1 MWVRDG
7 VEIDLVT
14 HDVEKFCRLLTRP
27 NGYVLEQLLSPLVV
41 HTTDGHRKLADLAA
55 ACLTSRHG
63 HHYRGFAVT
72 QWRLFERTGE
82 IKPLLYTFRALLT
95 GVHLL
100 RTGEVIAH
108 LPTLLDKLDGPDYLA
123 ALIEAKILGEHRAL
137 AGVPERPAPERLEAD
152 LAHWQEE
159 LQNARASSHLPEHP
173 PAFEAVHEFVIET
186 RLG

>member
-14 HDVEKFCRLLTRP
+14 HDVQKFCRLLTRP

-41 HTTDGHRKLADLAA
+41 HTTDGHRALADLAA
-55 ACLTSRHG
+55 HCLTSRHG
-63 HHYRGFAVT
+63 HHYRGFAAT

-100 RTGEVIAH
+100 RTGEVVAH
-108 LPTLLDKLDGPDYLA
+108 LPTLLDKLDGPDYLT

-137 AGVPERPAPERLEAD
+137 AGVAERPAPERLEAD
-152 LAHWQEE
+152 LAHWQEQ
-159 LQNARASSHLPEHP
+159 LRQARETSDLPLEP
-173 PAFEAVHEFVIET
+173 PAFDEVHDFVVGL
-186 RLG
+186 RLR